1 MECDGN
7 TCGSNQ
13 GLVQIGPDKNT
24 GLGLDENF
32 VVGKIR
38 VDKMDVERLVKKKR
52 CAEIKIGFDSDD
64 DEPIG
69 SMFKVK
75 SRRNPKKVKV
85 ECDGR
90 QDQDLGGMDDTL
102 ANFRKKLKGP
112 KKESK
117 VSVITKGMDLDIN
130 VKNTDLDAES
140 KLVAK
145 EPVASEGDIDESVKK
160 ESNSKKL
167 VKKKIM
173 DGNLT
178 KNDKEGG
185 LELKRS
191 KNNGKD
197 KNKRPK
203 NNSAKKKTL
212 GEHLTQS
219 NHDLSLDDHL
229 EDSLSVFLL
238 KAQSGSLQKSRKT
251 SKLKKD
257 KTIQACNDGVNKKPN
272 DPIIVEIGEV
282 EKATEH
288 PSKDSIGNDGF
299 KVDLMHTS
307 FAIAKLTHDVSDI
320 EVHEEKMNPIC
331 PIHESAS
338 IVGFITS
345 PVSATDQ
352 KVSPSMLFQNET
364 MNQGLS
370 PVGEVVV
377 DHFQNSSRSTQPHSQ
392 KEVPPSDCDS
402 PNYEFVSVSSQKEN
416 ASTSD
421 GRLSPVSLGEC
432 NKFADENESYPSE
445 TGSMLDTETK
455 SNKNP
460 AGKRIV
466 RQAKRYRHDDMAY
479 EGDDDWEIL
488 IHEQSS
494 LVNHQDGDK
503 GPSTKTKGKLN
514 FLQTTAMEVESGGA
528 AAVSVGLKARAAG
541 AVEKMKFKELLKRK
555 GGLQEY
561 IECRNHILHLWNKDI
576 SRILPLSECGITC
589 TAVADEHPQA
599 TLIRDIYSFLDQYSY
614 INFGVASKKEIS
626 DGDVKTNF
634 KFSGDENGGRKSGA
648 LVTDLDD
655 GVSFILGRTKSY
667 DNLTDENEK
676 DAVGGVIKKDKDAV
690 VLISPCECPENGG
703 YSVKLPTSVHA
714 QVEDLGDQ
722 KESTVC
728 MQCDGSETRK
738 KIIVIGAGPAGLT
751 AARHLTRQGFHVT
764 VLEARDRIGG
774 RVFTDRSSLSVP
786 VDLGASIITGVE
798 ADVTSQRRPDPSSLI
813 CAQLGL
819 ELTVLD
825 SDCPLYDTVTG
836 QKVPPDLDEAL
847 EAEYN
852 SLLDDMQLVVSQKGD
867 LAMQMSLEEGLEYG
881 LKIRRAGPSIMNP
894 EEDLLT
900 PLERRVMNWHLAHLE
915 YGCAASLQQVSLPY
929 WNQDD
934 IYGGFGGAHCMIK
947 GGYGAIVESL
957 KDGLHIHLSHIVSD
971 VCYQKEDESQKKV
984 KVFTKSGKIFTGDAV
999 LITVPLGCLKAETI
1013 KFSPSLPDWKHSSI
1027 KRLGFG
1033 VLNKVVLEF
1042 PEVFWDDSVDYFGAT
1057 AEVTD
1062 QRGWCF
1068 MFWNVKKTV
1077 NAPVLIALVVGKA
1090 AINDQDLT
1098 ASDHVNHA
1106 LVVLRKLFGEDVVHD
1121 PVASVVTD
1129 WGRDPFSYGAYSYVA
1144 VGASGEDYDTLG
1156 RPINNCLFFAGE
1168 ATCKEHPDTVGGA
1181 MMSGLREAVR
1191 IIDIL
1196 TTGNDFAAEVEAL
1209 AAAKRHSDS
1218 ERSEVK
1224 DIIKRLDS
1232 DLTNAH
1238 KDSLL
1243 QKMFSNAKSRAGRL
1257 HLAKEL
1263 LNLPSD
1269 VLKSFAGTK
1278 DGLGIL
1284 NSWILDSMGKN
1295 GTQLLRQCVRLLVLV
1310 STDLLAV
1317 RLSGIGKTV
1326 KEKVCVHTSRDI
1338 RAIASQLVSV
1348 WVEIFRKEKASNGG
1362 LKLLR
1367 QPSAADASKSKS
1379 HIFSGKPPLRAHHMS
1394 SDNRDVKGVS
1404 LNSHN
1409 RKAVT
1414 KFENKLSG
1422 SQVSAGKQSCME
1434 EDNRDLPLSE
1444 EEQAAFDAAEA
1455 ARAAAL
1461 AAAEAYASSSAK
1473 CSTPLQLPKIPS
1485 FHKFARREQ
1494 YAQMDESEFHKKW
1507 AGGVAGR
1514 QDCLSEIDSRNCRVR
1529 DWSVDFSAAGVDIES
1544 SKLSV
1549 DNRSQRSNSNE
1560 NAGLLSYKE
1569 HSGESTGVENI
1580 ILTKAWVDSAGSEG
1594 IKDHSAIE
1602 RWQSQAAAADSD
1614 SDFYHRG
1621 MHLMDE
1627 EYSNMSL
1634 KPLIRRHDGLANESL
1649 ASQVTVHRELVGN
1662 QPRGPDKIKQ
1672 SVVDYVTS
1680 LLMPLY
1686 KARKVDKESY
1696 KSIMKKT
1703 ATKVME
1709 QTTDVEKAMAVYEFL
1724 DFKRKNK
1731 IRAFVDMLI
1740 DKHMAMKTDAKSGC
1754 S

>member
-7 TCGSNQ
+7 NHGLNQ
-13 GLVQIGPDKNT
+13 GLMQIGPDKEIE
-24 GLGLDENF
+24 LGLDEKF

-38 VDKMDVERLVKKKR
+38 VEKMDVEKFVKKKR
-52 CAEIKIGFDSDD
+52 CAEIKIGVDSDD

-69 SMFKVK
+69 SIFKVK

-85 ECDGR
+85 ECDGC
-90 QDQDLGGMDDTL
+90 QGQDLGGMDDTL
-102 ANFRKKLKGP
+102 ANIRKKLKGP
-112 KKESK
+112 KKDSR
-117 VSVITKGMDLDIN
+117 VSSTTNGIHVDIN
-130 VKNTDLDAES
+130 VKNTDLDAEL
-140 KLVAK
+140 KIMAK
-145 EPVASEGDIDESVKK
+145 EPVASEGGIDESVKK
-160 ESNSKKL
+160 ESNCIKL
-167 VKKKIM
+167 VEKTM
-173 DGNLT
+173 DGNLK
-178 KNDKEGG
+178 KNNKEVG
-185 LELKRS
+185 LELKHLKNS
-191 KNNGKD
+191 GKEKNN
-197 KNKRPK
+197 RHK

-212 GEHLTQS
+212 SKHLTQN
-219 NHDLSLDDHL
+219 NHDSSLDDHL
-229 EDSLSVFLL
+229 EESLSAFLL
-238 KAQSGSLQKSRKT
+238 KAQPGLLQKSRKI
-251 SKLKKD
+251 SKLKNV
-257 KTIQACNDGVNKKPN
+257 KTIHFCIDGVDKKLN
-272 DPIIVEIGEV
+272 DSATVEIGED
-282 EKATEH
+282 ERIIEH

-299 KVDLMHTS
+299 KADLNHSS
-307 FAIAKLTHDVSDI
+307 FAIAKLTHDVSMI
-320 EVHEEKMNPIC
+320 EVHVEKMDPTC
-331 PIHESAS
+331 PVSVS
-338 IVGFITS
+338 VPIVGFKAS
-345 PVSATDQ
+345 PISATDQ
-352 KVSPSMLFQNET
+352 KFSPSMIYQNET
-364 MNQGLS
+364 MGQGLN
-370 PVGEVVV
+370 PVGEVVL
-377 DHFQNSSRSTQPHSQ
+377 DHFQNRSHNTQPHSQ
-392 KEVPPSDCDS
+392 KEVTSSDCDS
-402 PNYEFVSVSSQKEN
+402 PNHEFVSVSSQKEN
-416 ASTSD
+416 ASMSD

-432 NKFADENESYPSE
+432 NKFADENEAYPSE
-445 TGSMLDTETK
+445 TGSMLDPETK
-455 SNKNP
+455 SNNNS

-466 RQAKRYRHDDMAY
+466 RQTKRYRHDDMAY
-479 EGDDDWEIL
+479 EGDDDWETL
-488 IHEQSS
+488 THEQNF

-503 GPSTKTKGKLN
+503 CPTKTKRKLY
-514 FLQTTAMEVESGGA
+514 FMQISAMEAESGGA

-541 AVEKMKFKELLKRK
+541 PVEKMKFKELLKRK

-561 IECRNHILHLWNKDI
+561 IECRNHILCLWNKDV
-576 SRILPLSECGITC
+576 SRILPLSECGISC

-599 TLIRDIYSFLDQYSY
+599 SLIRDIYSFLDQYSY

-626 DGDVKTNF
+626 DGGVKPNF
-634 KFSGDENGGRKSGA
+634 KLSGDENNERKSGA

-655 GVSFILGRTKSY
+655 RVSFILGRTDNY
-667 DNLTDENEK
+667 DNLTDEIATSTEGL
-676 DAVGGVIKKDKDAV
+676 GGIIKKDKAAD
-690 VLISPCECPENGG
+690 VLISPCECPENGC
-703 YSVKLPTSVHA
+703 YSGKLPNSVYTK
-714 QVEDLGDQ
+714 VEDSGDQ
-722 KESTVC
+722 KEPTVC

-751 AARHLTRQGFHVT
+751 GARHLTRQGFHVT

-774 RVFTDRSSLSVP
+774 RVFTDHSSLSVP

-825 SDCPLYDTVTG
+825 SGCPLYDTVTG

-867 LAMQMSLEEGLEYG
+867 RAMQMSLEEGLEYG
-881 LKIRRAGPSIMNP
+881 LKIRRAGPSIMDP
-894 EEDLLT
+894 GEDILN
-900 PLERRVMNWHLAHLE
+900 PLERRVMDWHLAHLE

-947 GGYGAIVESL
+947 GGYGAVVESL
-957 KDGLHIHLSHIVSD
+957 KDGLHIHLNHVVTD
-971 VCYQKEDESQKKV
+971 VCYQQEDESQKKV

-1068 MFWNVKKTV
+1068 MFWNLKKTV

-1106 LVVLRKLFGEDVVHD
+1106 LVVLRKLFGEGAVHD

-1209 AAAKRHSDS
+1209 AAAKRHSDN

-1224 DIIKRLDS
+1224 DIIKRLDAS

-1238 KDSLL
+1238 KNSLL

-1269 VLKSFAGTK
+1269 VLKSFAGNK
-1278 DGLGIL
+1278 EGLGIL

-1379 HIFSGKPPLRAHHMS
+1379 HISSGKPPLRAHHTS

-1434 EDNRDLPLSE
+1434 EDNKNLPLSE

-1560 NAGLLSYKE
+1560 NVGMLSYKE

-1614 SDFYHRG
+1614 FYHRG

-1634 KPLIRRHDGLANESL
+1634 KPLIRRHDGLEKESL